1 MRYVAT
7 MNQTPLQRQLAGDD
21 EQRRP
26 TPLDAFAAAR
36 ADFLAGQRVEL
47 QSVAERIG
55 VSRVTLYRWVGTRE
69 QLLTEVIWS
78 LTQQTLETQWTRI
91 RDTPGP
97 RVPEL
102 VGGLLQAIW
111 AQPGARKFLEQ
122 ENAVAM
128 SLLTLKAHG
137 FQPRLL
143 ALIRDKLAD
152 DIATGRIE
160 AILPLDD
167 LAYTVLRVA
176 ESFHYLPTITGEP
189 ADPDRAGAV
198 LKAILRPPP
207 SPCP

>member
-1 MRYVAT
+1 MS
-7 MNQTPLQRQLAGDD
+7 QTPLQRHLAGDD
-21 EQRRP
+21 EPRRP
-26 TPLDAFAAAR
+26 VPLDAFTAAR
-36 ADFLAGQRVEL
+36 ADFLAGHRIEL

-78 LTQQTLETQWTRI
+78 LTRHTLETRWTEI
-91 RDTPGP
+91 RDMPGP
-97 RVPEL
+97 RIPDL
-102 VGGLLQAIW
+102 VGGMLRAFW

-122 ENAVAM
+122 ENALAM
-128 SLLTLKAHG
+128 SLLTLKVHG

-143 ALIRDKLAD
+143 ALIQEKLAE
-152 DIATGRIE
+152 DIADGRIE
-160 AILPLDD
+160 AILPLED

-189 ADPDRAGAV
+189 ADPDRAAAV

-207 SPCP
+207 GACQG